1 MKVHKDDTV
10 LVIAGKDKGKRGRVR
25 EVQPDKNKLIVEGI
39 NVMRKHTRGQRGARQ
54 AGIIQIEAPMNASKV
69 MVVCPNSGC
78 PTNSSE
84 RRVKGTR
91 VGYTFLADGS
101 KARVCRKCNELLD
114 REGEKRWS

>member
-54 AGIIQIEAPMNASKV
+54 AGIVEIEAAMDASKV
-69 MVVCPNSGC
+69 MVVCGKCNKA
-78 PTNSSE
+78 
-84 RRVKGTR
+84 VR
-91 VGYTFLADGS
+91 VGAHLPRRRHEGPRVPQLQRVAGS
-101 KARVCRKCNELLD
+101 RNGAPLD
-114 REGEKRWS
+114 LRR

>member
-54 AGIIQIEAPMNASKV
+54 AGVVEVEAPLDASKV
-69 MVVCPNSGC
+69 MVVCPKCGKAV
-78 PTNSSE
+78 
-84 RRVKGTR
+84 RVAH
-91 VGYTFLADGS
+91 TFLADGS
-101 KARVCRKCNELLD
+101 KARSCRNCSELLD
-114 REGEKRWS
+114 RDPDRRWSR